1 MDRVPVRELRPGM
14 VVKEDV
20 VCPRT
25 KTTLVKAGVTLN
37 EAIIMSLVKR
47 SILSIAISDRYTLM
61 LNPIDSL
68 RKKLLQMAEERMAL
82 YAPNDRGANLSD
94 EVYDVSRRILPIMH
108 QIFANEDLLS
118 LLMELRVLDND
129 DFYNH
134 IVNTGVLSLLIGGLM
149 NFSDEDLYCLGMGAF
164 LHDVGLREMPF
175 LIGGGGQELSNYQKA
190 QFAEHSRY
198 GYYILKEMGMPEAV
212 ADIVLNHHERW
223 DGSGYP
229 HGKKGKDIPL
239 GSRILAVVEEYD
251 TMVNMEGK
259 LPKEALER
267 LMEGKNVYFDGKI
280 VDVFWNNIAVYP
292 LGSLVSLSTGET
304 GVVINVRKNSGIKP
318 IVKVY
323 FNRVNRPMKQ
333 PKVIDLAENSDIFIK
348 KIL

>member
-25 KTTLVKAGVTLN
+25 KTILVKAGVTLN
-37 EAIIMSLVKR
+37 ESVIVSLEKR
-47 SILSIAISDRYTLM
+47 SILSVAINDRYTLM

-68 RKKLLQMAEERMAL
+68 RKKLQQMAGDQMAL

-94 EVYDVSRRILPIMH
+94 EVYDASRRILPIMH
-108 QIFANEDLLS
+108 QILSNEDLLS

-129 DFYNH
+129 HFYQH
-134 IVNTGVLSLLIGGLM
+134 IVNSGVLSLLIGGLF
-149 NFSDEDLYCLGMGAF
+149 NLSDEQLYCLGMGAF

-175 LIGGGGQELSNYQKA
+175 LIGVSELSDYQKA
-190 QFAEHSRY
+190 QYAEHSRY
-198 GYYILKEMGMPEAV
+198 GYYILKEMGMPETV
-212 ADIVLNHHERW
+212 AEIVLNHHERW

-239 GSRILAVVEEYD
+239 GSRILAAVEEYD

-259 LPKEALER
+259 LPREALESLIAR
-267 LMEGKNVYFDGKI
+267 KNIHFDEEVVK
-280 VDVFWNNIAVYP
+280 VFWNNIAVYP

-304 GVVINVRKNSGIKP
+304 GVVINVRKNSGVTP
-318 IVKVY
+318 VVKVY

-333 PKVIDLAENSDIFIK
+333 PKIIDLAERSDIFIK